1 METVGVIGV
10 GAMGGA
16 IAARMIQHG
25 VPVLAYDVNPA
36 VLAGMKARGASVATS
51 VREVVDRCEIVF
63 ACLPNAE
70 ICKAVALGEG
80 GVAGGAKVKIYL
92 DMSTMGGETASE
104 LAAALE
110 KKGIAFI
117 DAPVV
122 GGVIA
127 TEAGNLGILTAGPQ
141 AAFARVKPILDSFA
155 GRVFNLGDKPGMAQV
170 GKVVNNAVGYASL
183 YASCEAVA
191 VGLKAGIDI
200 ETCVAI
206 INQGSGANF
215 HTQRVFPTYIIPGK
229 FYGTG
234 AIEIGVKDVKCFL
247 AEAKR
252 LGAQTPMA
260 KSVSALGV
268 QVAESG
274 PAGRDTMTVFHYF
287 CDLAGVPRRPD
298 KA

>member
-1 METVGVIGV
+1 MDTVGFIGV

-25 VPVLAYDVNPA
+25 VPVLAYDVNPL
-36 VLAGMKARGASVATS
+36 VLARMQARGASVAKS
-51 VREVVDRCEIVF
+51 VRDVVDQTEVVF

-92 DMSTMGGETASE
+92 DTSTMGGETAVE
-104 LAAALE
+104 LSKALAE
-110 KKGIAFI
+110 RGIAFI

-141 AAFARVKPILDSFA
+141 AAIAQVKPILESFA
-155 GRVFNLGDKPGMAQV
+155 GRVFNLGDTPGMAQV

-191 VGLKAGIDI
+191 VGMKAGIDI

-229 FYGTG
+229 FEGTG

-247 AEAKR
+247 QEAGR

-260 KSVSALGV
+260 KSVSELGIKA
-268 QVAESG
+268 AEAG
-274 PAGRDTMTVFHYF
+274 PPGRDTMTVFHYF
-287 CDLAGVPRRPD
+287 CDLAGVPRRG
-298 KA
+298 